1 MVGVSTWRVPQ
12 NVTDRFPTDG
22 SLFSGAGDWWVAYV
36 KPRHEKALAKE
47 LVRFSV
53 PFYLPLICRVHRRP
67 DNGKPRKAVVPLF
80 PCYVP
85 FRGEEHR
92 RLLYDTGR
100 VRKILRVIAQ
110 DSFVRELR
118 GVDAVLKHGEDA
130 RVCSTLPV
138 GSLVRVAR
146 GPLKDLQGYLE
157 QVEGQEY
164 LVLGVEM
171 FHRYIMVRVNPDHVV
186 CLDSGRSAARM
197 NSMS

>member
-1 MVGVSTWRVPQ
+1 MHIVSVSTGCVPQ

-47 LVRFSV
+47 MVRFSV
-53 PFYLPLICRVHRRP
+53 PFYLPLICREHRRP

-85 FRGEEHR
+85 FRGEQHR

-100 VRKILRVIAQ
+100 VRKILQVVAQ

-118 GVDAVLKHGEDA
+118 GVDAVLKNSEGA
-130 RVCSTLPV
+130 RVCSTLPI

-146 GPLKDLQGYLE
+146 GPLKDVQGYLE

-171 FHRYIMVRVNPDHVV
+171 FNRYVMVKVDAKQVV
-186 CLDSGRSAARM
+186 RMDS
-197 NSMS
+197 